1 MPPATPS
8 HSGRHPWWWI
18 PSLYFTEGLPYVL
31 VMTVSVVMYKRLGI
45 DNTQIAF
52 YTSLLYLPWV
62 IKPIWSPVVDLVRTK
77 RWWTVAMQLTIAL
90 GLLGVALSLPLG
102 GFFAISLGFFW
113 LMAISSATHDIA
125 ADGFYM
131 LALRDDQQAFFV
143 GIRST
148 FYRLA
153 MMSGEGAILILA
165 GWLEVRTGDNA
176 TAWSVVFL
184 AVAAVM
190 ALMAIYHGFILPRP
204 DSDQPTGT
212 RAGLIK
218 SFLDTFGSFFRK
230 PQIGIILAFIL
241 LYRLGE
247 SQLIKLAG
255 PFLLDPAEKGGL
267 GLDTATVGW
276 INGFVGVPGLVL
288 GGILGGVLAS
298 RHGLKYWI
306 WWMVAAINLPNLAY
320 VFLAWLQPEQIWI
333 VASAIGIEKFGYGF
347 GFTAF
352 MLYLIYVAR
361 GPQQTSHYA
370 IATGFMALGMMLP
383 GMVSGWI
390 QAQIGYLPFFIWV
403 MIATLPG
410 FVITAFIPLDA
421 AFGKKKA

>member
-1 MPPATPS
+1 MPASPPAPA
-8 HSGRHPWWWI
+8 GRHPWWWI

-31 VMTVSVVMYKRLGI
+31 VMTVSVAMYKRLGI

-62 IKPIWSPVVDLVRTK
+62 IKPVWSPVVDLVRTK
-77 RWWTVAMQLTIAL
+77 RWWTVAMQFVIAA
-90 GLLGVALSLPLG
+90 GLLGVALSLPMG
-102 GFFAISLGFFW
+102 AFFAISLGFFW

-176 TAWSVVFL
+176 TAWSVVF
-184 AVAAVM
+184 VAMAALM
-190 ALMAIYHGFILPRP
+190 ALMALFHGFILPRP
-204 DSDQPTGT
+204 TSDQATGT
-212 RAGLIK
+212 RDDLIQ
-218 SFLDTFGSFFRK
+218 SFLDTFASFFRK

-247 SQLIKLAG
+247 AQLVKLAL
-255 PFLLDPAEKGGL
+255 PFLMDPVKVGGL

-276 INGFVGVPGLVL
+276 INGFVGVPALVG
-288 GGILGGVLAS
+288 GGILGGILAS
-298 RHGLKYWI
+298 QQGLRYWL

-320 VFLAWLQPEQIWI
+320 VFLAWGQPDQIWLI
-333 VASAIGIEKFGYGF
+333 ASAIGVEKFGYGF

-383 GMVSGWI
+383 GMASGWI
-390 QAQIGYLPFFIWV
+390 QTQIGYLAFFIWV
-403 MIATLPG
+403 VVATLPA
-410 FVITAFIPLDA
+410 FIVTAFIPLDA
-421 AFGKKKA
+421 DFGKKKT